1 MNESSKPIV
10 LDGAVGEGGGQ
21 ILRTGLALSAITSV
35 PVEIINIRAR
45 RSKPGLA
52 AQHLTGVRAVA
63 AACNGRLEGDFLG
76 SDRVALVPGEIR
88 AGEYELDI
96 AAETPSAGAIT
107 LVIQA
112 LLPVLAL
119 ADGASRVLLQGGTH
133 VEWSPSF
140 HYLDQVLR
148 PTLAVLGVH
157 FQVHLRSWG
166 WYPRGGGAVEVEIA
180 GTAEMNRV
188 EWTERGSL
196 QSITGVSVVSNLPS
210 HIAERQAHAA
220 RDMLAALLPNVPI
233 DIAEEWVEGVG
244 RGSFCF
250 LRAEY
255 GGGGSGGRSDGGS
268 GGDGGDGGGGGGG
281 DGGGRGGRGGR
292 DSVLQVPPSGFSAL
306 GRRGKRAETVGQE
319 VAGALLSHL
328 RNGAVLE
335 DHLADQVLPFLAL
348 ASGASLC
355 TVPQVS
361 SHLRTNAWVCERL
374 LDIRVGLHEDLP
386 CTVEV
391 HGAGWQR

>member
-1 MNESSKPIV
+1 MNKSSKPIV

-21 ILRTGLALSAITSV
+21 ILRTGLALSAITGV

-63 AACNGRLEGDFLG
+63 AACDGRLEGDFLG
-76 SDRVALVPGEIR
+76 SDRVALVPGGIR
-88 AGEYELDI
+88 AGEYEFDI
-96 AAETPSAGAIT
+96 AAEKPSAGAIT

-112 LLPVLAL
+112 FLPVLAL

-133 VEWSPSF
+133 VEWSPSL
-140 HYLDQVLR
+140 HYLGQVLQ
-148 PTLAVLGVH
+148 PTLAALGVH

-166 WYPRGGGAVEVEIA
+166 WYPRGGGAVEVEVA
-180 GTAEMNRV
+180 GTAEMNRID
-188 EWTERGSL
+188 WTERGSL
-196 QSITGVSVVSNLPS
+196 QSISGVSAVSNLPF
-210 HIAERQAHAA
+210 HIAERQARAA
-220 RDMLAALLPNVPI
+220 RDMLAAVLPDVPI

-244 RGSFCF
+244 QGSFCF

-255 GGGGSGGRSDGGS
+255 GGGG
-268 GGDGGDGGGGGGG
+268 
-281 DGGGRGGRGGR
+281 
-292 DSVLQVPPSGFSAL
+292 DSASQAPPSGFSAL

-319 VAGALLSHL
+319 AAGALLSHL
-328 RNGAVLE
+328 RNDAVLE

-348 ASGASLC
+348 APGTSRY

-361 SHLRTNAWVCERL
+361 SHVRTNAWVCERL

-386 CTVEV
+386 CTVQV
-391 HGAGWQR
+391 HGAGWGR

>member
-1 MNESSKPIV
+1 MSKPCGFII
-10 LDGAVGEGGGQ
+10 LDGAAGEGGGQ
-21 ILRTGLALSAITSV
+21 ILRTGLALSAITGL
-35 PVEIINIRAR
+35 PAEIINIRAR

-63 AACNGRLEGDFLG
+63 AACDGRLDGDFIG
-76 SDRVALVPGEIR
+76 SSRVTLNPGEIR

-96 AAETPSAGAIT
+96 ADERPSAGSVT
-107 LVIQA
+107 LVMQA
-112 LLPVLAL
+112 MLPVLAL
-119 ADGASRVLLQGGTH
+119 ADGPSRVVLKGGTH
-133 VEWSPSF
+133 VEWSPSV

-148 PTLAVLGVH
+148 PTLATLGVY
-157 FQVHLRSWG
+157 FQVRLRSWG
-166 WYPRGGGAVEVEIA
+166 WYPRGGGAIEVEVA
-180 GTAEMNRV
+180 GKAEMSRV
-188 EWTERGSL
+188 DWTERGSL

-210 HIAERQAHAA
+210 HIAERQAQSA
-220 RDMLAALLPNVPI
+220 RDMLAAALPDIPI
-233 DIAEEWVEGVG
+233 DIAEEWVEGEG

-255 GGGGSGGRSDGGS
+255 GGGGSGNVVS
-268 GGDGGDGGGGGGG
+268 
-281 DGGGRGGRGGR
+281 
-292 DSVLQVPPSGFSAL
+292 QAPPSGFSAL

-319 VAGALLSHL
+319 AAVALLAHHRS
-328 RNGAVLE
+328 GAALE
-335 DHLADQVLPFLAL
+335 DHLADQVLPFLAF
-348 ASGASLC
+348 APGTSRY

-391 HGAGWQR
+391 QGAGWRR